1 MHRQRDSHLAG
12 VSIMDPILSI
22 AQGVMNATLNKIVD
36 QKDQTLEDGQKDNRL
51 RDDLLARADAAGLH
65 PNKSGDGPARTT
77 CQTG

>member
-1 MHRQRDSHLAG
+1 
-12 VSIMDPILSI
+12 MDPILSI

-65 PNKSGDGPARTT
+65 PDKGSDGPARTT
-77 CQTG
+77 RQTG

>member
-1 MHRQRDSHLAG
+1 
-12 VSIMDPILSI
+12 
-22 AQGVMNATLNKIVD
+22 MNATLNKIVD

-77 CQTG
+77 RQTG

>member
-65 PNKSGDGPARTT
+65 PDKSGDGSARTT
-77 CQTG
+77 RQTG